1 VPAKAVASIV
11 ACAIALA
18 AAGCGRENGD
28 TTATAPTRLQSS
40 PAPAPVPV
48 PAPIPVPLPAPQ
60 PAPLPIGLVSI
71 AVAPTAVFGNSVAV
85 GTAMLNRPAPSG
97 GIPLA
102 LSSSLPT
109 IASVPSLVMIP
120 EGGDRV
126 TFQIAVQSVA
136 ADDQAR
142 ISGSATDT
150 SASAVLQ
157 LWSKPP
163 TFFSFVSDAGDYI
176 GGGEVRRVTP
186 AETPFRA
193 AAALDGRYVEV
204 ATAGPDNWSL
214 VFMSPGGTR
223 LGVGSYEGALRAGAT
238 DRTRPGIDISGRSR
252 GCNRIAGRF
261 DVRDISIG
269 SDGVVSRFHATYEQH
284 CEAGTPALR
293 GEVRFIR

>member
-1 VPAKAVASIV
+1 
-11 ACAIALA
+11 
-18 AAGCGRENGD
+18 
-28 TTATAPTRLQSS
+28 
-40 PAPAPVPV
+40 
-48 PAPIPVPLPAPQ
+48 VPLPAPQ

-85 GTAMLNRPAPSG
+85 GTALLNRPAPQG
-97 GIPLA
+97 GIPVT
-102 LSSSLPT
+102 LSSSIPA
-109 IASVPSLVMIP
+109 IASVPPLVVIP
-120 EGGDRV
+120 EGAERA

-142 ISGSATDT
+142 ISGTATDT
-150 SASAVLQ
+150 SANAVLQ

-176 GGGEVRRVTP
+176 GVGEVRRVTA

-193 AAALDGRYVEV
+193 VTALDGRYVQV
-204 ATAGPDNWSL
+204 ATTAPDYWSL
-214 VFMSPGGTR
+214 EFMAPGGSR
-223 LGVGSYEGALRAGAT
+223 LSVGNYEGALRAGAL
-238 DRTRPGIDISGRSR
+238 DVTRPGIDISGRAR

-269 SDGVVSRFHATYEQH
+269 SDGVLTRFHATYEQH